1 MKTQDIPDGKTIVVL
16 GATGQQGGAVARA
29 LLATGRWKLRTIT
42 RDTTSP
48 SAANLARQGVD
59 VRAASL
65 DEPGSL
71 QTAFEG
77 AYGVYSVQGT
87 DGGADR
93 ELRRGIA
100 VADAAKANRIEHFIY
115 ASVGGADRAPGV
127 PHFESKG
134 RIEQHVRNIG
144 LPATIV
150 RPTFFMDNFSRALP
164 RWVLIA
170 LMRSYLPD
178 AKPLQMIAVDDI
190 GRWAVRA
197 FDDAAAFI
205 GQAEEIAG
213 DELTRAE
220 IVAILRRHGRT
231 TGLPVGV
238 PRILRPAIPDDFL
251 KMFEW
256 FARAGY
262 KADVGALRAKQPDM
276 MTFDQWLTRTDV
288 R

>member
-1 MKTQDIPDGKTIVVL
+1 METQDIPYGKTIVVL

-48 SAANLARQGVD
+48 SATNLARQGVD

-65 DEPGSL
+65 DEPESL

-87 DGGADR
+87 EGGADT
-93 ELRRGIA
+93 EVRRGTA
-100 VADAAKANRIEHFIY
+100 VADAAKANRIKHFIY
-115 ASVGGADRAPGV
+115 ASVGGADRTSGV

-190 GRWAVRA
+190 GKWAVRA
-197 FDDAAAFI
+197 FDDAATFI

-231 TGLPVGV
+231 TGMPVGV
-238 PRILRPAIPDDFL
+238 PRILRHAIPDDVL
-251 KMFEW
+251 KMFDW

-262 KADVGALRAKQPDM
+262 KADIGALRAKQPDI

>member
-1 MKTQDIPDGKTIVVL
+1 METQDVPDRKTIVVL
-16 GATGQQGGAVARA
+16 GATGQQGGGVTRA
-29 LLATGRWKLRTIT
+29 LFATGRWKLRTIS
-42 RDTTSP
+42 RDPTSP
-48 SAANLARQGVD
+48 SATDLARQGVD

-65 DEPGSL
+65 DEPDSL

-87 DGGADR
+87 EGGADR
-93 ELRRGIA
+93 EVRRGIA

-115 ASVGGADRAPGV
+115 ASVGGGDRASGV

-134 RIEQHVRNIG
+134 RIEQHVLNIG

-164 RWVLIA
+164 RW
-170 LMRSYLPD
+170 RSYLPD
-178 AKPLQMIAVDDI
+178 AKPLQMVAVDDI

-231 TGLPVGV
+231 TGLPIRV